1 MKSAIRIF
9 QFLLFAAALL
19 LVGKP
24 VPTVSAQGGIW
35 PACIQSFIEA
45 PDQPACASCC
55 SNGFSA
61 GEVTYVTGQSDGSRG
76 FQSTIDQQFDCGSE
90 LPGGCSTEC
99 GTVSYPIKFTDST
112 CCRPEGY
119 GPCYSDSDCC
129 LGLLCDTNLHSC
141 VSCISYGHS
150 CNPYSGGC
158 CSGICDPYTATC
170 ADACVPNYGYCDG
183 LYFNDCCSG
192 ICDLEDWACVS
203 CIPSGHFAYSSGLCC
218 GGEMWWDYQC
228 W

>member
-1 MKSAIRIF
+1 MKSAIRIC
-9 QFLLFAAALL
+9 QFLLFAAGLL

-24 VPTVSAQGGIW
+24 TPTVSAQGGW
-35 PACIQSFIEA
+35 QTCVQSLSEITE
-45 PDQPACASCC
+45 PACASCC
-55 SNGFSA
+55 SNEFAA
-61 GEVTYVTGQSDGSRG
+61 GDVTYVSGVSNSDPG
-76 FQSTIDQQFDCGSE
+76 FQSMENKPFDCGDA
-90 LPGGCSTEC
+90 LPGGCSKEC
-99 GTVSYPIKFTDST
+99 GTASYPVQVNDGT
-112 CCRPEGY
+112 CCMPLNY
-119 GPCYSDSDCC
+119 GPCYQGTDCC
-129 LGLLCDTNLHSC
+129 SGICDTNLHSC

-218 GGEMWWDYQC
+218 GGEMWWDYEC